1 MTVCCW
7 GTYGILLH
15 AGAIGMSDPEHGRIK
30 AFLFVGLAYFL
41 VAVLAPLGLLVARGA
56 TLSFEPA
63 AAGWS
68 LAAGVVGAI
77 GAFGVLLAFGA
88 KGTPAVVM
96 ALIFAGAPMV
106 NAAIDM
112 TRSGTWGQVRWPF
125 VLGIALAAVGGG
137 LVTLYKPTKPHAP
150 APEVP
155 AEHP

>member
-1 MTVCCW
+1 
-7 GTYGILLH
+7 
-15 AGAIGMSDPEHGRIK
+15 
-30 AFLFVGLAYFL
+30 
-41 VAVLAPLGLLVARGA
+41 
-56 TLSFEPA
+56 
-63 AAGWS
+63 
-68 LAAGVVGAI
+68 
-77 GAFGVLLAFGA
+77 GA